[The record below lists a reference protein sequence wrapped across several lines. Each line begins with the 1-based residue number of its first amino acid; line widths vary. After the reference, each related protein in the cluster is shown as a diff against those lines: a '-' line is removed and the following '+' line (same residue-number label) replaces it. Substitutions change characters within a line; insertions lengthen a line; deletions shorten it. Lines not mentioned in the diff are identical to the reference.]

1 MRTLLAGGH
10 VFDSVDGTIAA
21 GDVAIEDD
29 RIVGVGPGLD
39 GDTSVDCAGLTLLP
53 GLFDCHVHMT
63 FSGDLDWL
71 RSFQRGFS
79 YQFFEATRNLRR
91 TLDIG
96 ITTARDAGFTDIGV
110 KQAIEDGVVEGPRLR
125 IAVTMLSQ
133 TGGHGDGIM
142 PCGVDVNPPAYPG
155 MPSSVVDG
163 PESVRARTREILR
176 AGADHIKIAASGG
189 VLSPT
194 SDPQLAQFLPDEID
208 EIVAVARAADTYV
221 MAHAQSAAGIKNAL
235 RAGVRSIEHG
245 VYLDDEAIELMLGN
259 EVWLVPTLMAPR
271 GVLDAIERGEQLPDR
286 IVQKAHEVAA
296 AHAESFRRAVS
307 AGVRIAMGTD
317 TGVTPHGENL
327 RELSLMADGGMT
339 PAAVLRATTLEAARL
354 MRLEHELGSLEA
366 GKRADVV
373 AIAGDALSL
382 DDLHTR
388 IRQVWK
394 DGARLR

>member
-1 MRTLLAGGH
+1 MRTVLAGGH
-10 VFDSVDGTIAA
+10 VFDSVGGTIAA
-21 GDVAIEDD
+21 GDVAMEGN

-39 GDTSVDCAGLTLLP
+39 GDKSVDCSGLTLLP

-96 ITTARDAGFTDIGV
+96 ITTARDAGFTDLGV
-110 KQAIEDGVVEGPRLR
+110 KQAVEDGVVEGPRLR
-125 IAVTMLSQ
+125 IAVTLLSQ
-133 TGGHGDGIM
+133 TGGHGDGMM
-142 PCGVDVNPPAYPG
+142 PCGVDVNPPPYPG
-155 MPSSVVDG
+155 MPDSVVDG
-163 PESVRARTREILR
+163 PDSVRARVREVLR
-176 AGADHIKIAASGG
+176 AGADQIKIAASGG

-208 EIVAVARAADTYV
+208 EIVTVARAAGTYV

-245 VYLDDEAIELMLGN
+245 VYLDDEAIELLLAN
-259 EVWLVPTLMAPR
+259 DVWLVPTLMAPR
-271 GVLDAIERGEQLPDR
+271 GVLDAIGRGEQLPDR
-286 IVQKAHEVAA
+286 IVQKASEVAA
-296 AHAESFRRAVS
+296 VHAESFRRAVS

-327 RELSLMADGGMT
+327 RELALMADAGMS

-354 MRLEHELGSLEA
+354 MRLEDELGSLEV

-373 AIAGDALSL
+373 AVAGDVQSFG
-382 DDLHTR
+382 DLHER

>member
-1 MRTLLAGGH
+1 MRTVLAGGQ
-10 VFDSVDGTIAA
+10 VFDSIGGTFAA
-21 GDVAIEDD
+21 GDIAIDGG
-29 RIVGVGPGLD
+29 RIVGVGAGLD
-39 GDTSVDCAGLTLLP
+39 GDTSVDCVGLTLVP

-71 RSFQRGFS
+71 RSFQRGFG

-91 TLDIG
+91 TIDIG

-125 IAVTMLSQ
+125 IAVTILSQ
-133 TGGHGDGIM
+133 TGGHGDGMM
-142 PCGVDVNPPAYPG
+142 PCGVDVNAPPYPG
-155 MPSSVVDG
+155 MPSGVVDG
-163 PESVRARTREILR
+163 PDSVRARTREILR
-176 AGADHIKIAASGG
+176 AGADQIKIASSGG

-194 SDPQLAQFLPDEID
+194 SDPRLAQFLSDEIE

-221 MAHAQSAAGIKNAL
+221 MAHAQSSAGIKNAV
-235 RAGVRSIEHG
+235 RAGVRSVEHG
-245 VYLDDEAIELMLGN
+245 VYLDDEAIELMLAGD
-259 EVWLVPTLMAPR
+259 VWLVPTLMAPR
-271 GVLDAIERGEQLPDR
+271 GVLDAIERGEQMPDR
-286 IVQKAHEVAA
+286 VVQKAHEVAA
-296 AHAESFRRAVS
+296 VHADSFRRAVS

-327 RELSLMADGGMT
+327 RELSLMADGGLS
-339 PAAVLRATTLEAARL
+339 PAAVLQATTLEAARL
-354 MRLEHELGSLEA
+354 MRLENELGSLEV

-373 AIAGDALSL
+373 AIAGDALSFG
-382 DDLHTR
+382 DLHER

>member
-1 MRTLLAGGH
+1 MRTVLTGGE
-10 VFDSVDGTIAA
+10 VFDAVGGTIAA
-21 GDVAIEDD
+21 ADVAIEGE
-29 RIVGVGPGLD
+29 RIVGVAAGLD
-39 GDTSVDCAGLTLLP
+39 GDASVDCAGLTLLP

-71 RSFQRGFS
+71 RSLQRGFS

-96 ITTARDAGFTDIGV
+96 ITTARDAGFSDIGV
-110 KQAIEDGVVEGPRLR
+110 KQAVEDGVVEGPRLR
-125 IAVTMLSQ
+125 IAVTLLSQ
-133 TGGHGDGIM
+133 SGGHGDGMM
-142 PCGVDVNPPAYPG
+142 PCGVDVNPPSYPG

-163 PESVRARTREILR
+163 AANVRARVREVLR
-176 AGADHIKIAASGG
+176 AGADQIKIATSGG

-194 SDPQLAQFLPDEID
+194 SDPRLAQFLPDEIA
-208 EIVAVARAADTYV
+208 EIVAVARAAGTYV
-221 MAHAQSAAGIKNAL
+221 MAHAQSSAGIKNAL

-245 VYLDDEAIELMLGN
+245 VYLDDEAIDLMLRN
-259 EVWLVPTLMAPR
+259 EVWLVPTLIAPR

-286 IVQKAHEVAA
+286 VIQKAHEVAE
-296 AHAESFRRAVS
+296 AHTDSFRRAVA
-307 AGVRIAMGTD
+307 AGVRVAMGTD

-327 RELSLMADGGMT
+327 RELTLMADGGMS
-339 PAAVLRATTLEAARL
+339 PAAVLQATTLEAARL
-354 MRLEHELGSLEA
+354 MRLADELGSLEV

-373 AIAGDALSL
+373 AIEGDALSFG
-382 DDLHTR
+382 DLASR